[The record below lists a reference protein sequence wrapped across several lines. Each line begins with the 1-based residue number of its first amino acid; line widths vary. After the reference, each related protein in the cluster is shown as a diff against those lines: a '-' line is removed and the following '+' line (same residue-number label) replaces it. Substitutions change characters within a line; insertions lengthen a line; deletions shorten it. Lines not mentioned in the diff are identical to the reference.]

1 MLSVVVF
8 IHCINDGIHLGVFV
22 IFLLFYFII
31 FYALFSFKFFSNV
44 HPNPAIHR
52 LATTVK
58 RLRLL
63 PGVTTLSR
71 DFYRRPILG
80 ASNHFYLY
88 LFIAWNLSLLE

>member
-1 MLSVVVF
+1 MNVHVLRATESKK
-8 IHCINDGIHLGVFV
+8 V
-22 IFLLFYFII
+22 IFG
-31 FYALFSFKFFSNV
+31 V
-44 HPNPAIHR
+44 R
-52 LATTVK
+52 

>member
-1 MLSVVVF
+1 MVL
-8 IHCINDGIHLGVFV
+8 LLLLLLLLKMTV
-22 IFLLFYFII
+22 IMII
-31 FYALFSFKFFSNV
+31 M
-44 HPNPAIHR
+44 IM
-52 LATTVK
+52 TVK

-63 PGVTTLSR
+63 PGVTTLFR

>member
-1 MLSVVVF
+1 MLSMV
-8 IHCINDGIHLGVFV
+8 ILGHGIDDRIHLGVSS
-22 IFLLFYFII
+22 FLTFIILYFSMPFYF
-31 FYALFSFKFFSNV
+31 LSMFSLNV

-71 DFYRRPILG
+71 DLYRRPILG
-80 ASNHFYLY
+80 ASNHFL
-88 LFIAWNLSLLE
+88 

>member
-1 MLSVVVF
+1 M
-8 IHCINDGIHLGVFV
+8 IT
-22 IFLLFYFII
+22 II
-31 FYALFSFKFFSNV
+31 
-44 HPNPAIHR
+44 III
-52 LATTVK
+52 VK

-63 PGVTTLSR
+63 PGVTTLFR